1 MVRRY
6 LFIKLNPEH
15 AVGLKRVQLIKMA
28 DTVLRAAYGV
38 QDVRVETAADPATIA
53 DWDLC
58 VTLVFVSGIDLEK
71 SLRDPVTKSFVENF
85 LKERAERVWAAT
97 FEKEA

>member
-15 AVGLKRVQLIKMA
+15 AVGLKRIQLIKTA

-38 QDVRVETAADPATIA
+38 QDVRVEIAADPATIA

-58 VTLVFVSGIDLEK
+58 ITVIFVSGIDLEK
-71 SLRDPVTKSFVENF
+71 SLRDPVTKSFVENY
-85 LKERAERVWAAT
+85 LKERTVRVWAAT
-97 FEKEA
+97 FQKDA